1 MKNNLSNNSESKLEK
16 KINWSSIEDEMK
28 NKFGKDIFE
37 SWLKKINFIDEFKS
51 YILISVPT
59 RFIRDWITSR
69 YLDQILQI
77 VKNYNR
83 EIVRIEF
90 TINNKNEDFNY
101 KNIVNNP
108 KKTNNFLK
116 DNVSFIKDSYIQYNR
131 LDQNKNFTNFVLG

>member
-1 MKNNLSNNSESKLEK
+1 MKNNLSNNSESFLEK
-16 KINWSSIEDEMK
+16 KIDWLSIQTEMK

-83 EIVRIEF
+83 EIIRIEF
-90 TINNKNEDFNY
+90 SINNKTE
-101 KNIVNNP
+101 
-108 KKTNNFLK
+108 
-116 DNVSFIKDSYIQYNR
+116 
-131 LDQNKNFTNFVLG
+131 

>member
-1 MKNNLSNNSESKLEK
+1 MKNNLSNNSESQLEK

-90 TINNKNEDFNY
+90 TINNKNEDFKY
-101 KNIVNNP
+101 KNIVNNQE
-108 KKTNNFLK
+108 KANNFLL
-116 DNVSFIKDSYIQYNR
+116 F
-131 LDQNKNFTNFVLG
+131 LDCLKYFYY

>member
-1 MKNNLSNNSESKLEK
+1 MKNNLSNNSESLLEK
-16 KINWSSIEDEMK
+16 RINWSSIEDEMK

-77 VKNYNR
+77 VKNYLR
-83 EIVRIEF
+83 KF
-90 TINNKNEDFNY
+90 KC
-101 KNIVNNP
+101 
-108 KKTNNFLK
+108 
-116 DNVSFIKDSYIQYNR
+116 
-131 LDQNKNFTNFVLG
+131 